1 MAICMKKV
9 RNKYSFCFVLFFVL
23 GFSVSKA
30 QKIDYNTPLYSNYEN
45 KLNMKDSS
53 FSIEGLRDLLS
64 QLKFNEI
71 RISIN
76 RHWAFLPKSIKDS
89 VSDFLINEHPT
100 FKKYWQTD
108 EVWGNETHNVLP
120 LDTVL
125 QLTIDKE
132 KSHFSWYGNIAWGF
146 VWRWGRMH
154 KGLDSDLKM
163 GDTVRASFNGIV
175 RYSSFNEGG
184 YGNAV
189 VIRHFS
195 GIETLYGHFSSL
207 IAESGQ
213 FVMAGEPIGL
223 GGSTGR
229 STGPHLHFETRLFS
243 SPFDPEKIFD
253 KNSNMV
259 LKDSVIRLSKS
270 DFYFSENT
278 NYKHISKDVDETPR
292 KGKNKLKKNK
302 QRGKK
307 IHIVKSGESL
317 SSIARKYNTSVAK
330 LKKINKLKNINKLDA
345 NQKLI
350 IR

>member
-1 MAICMKKV
+1 MKKV
-9 RNKYSFCFVLFFVL
+9 RSKYSFCFFILFVF
-23 GFSVSKA
+23 GFIASKG
-30 QKIDYNTPLYSNYEN
+30 QDTFKDSSFYIDNSNNSFKI
-45 KLNMKDSS
+45 DSS
-53 FSIEGLRDLLS
+53 FSIDVLRELLFQS
-64 QLKFNEI
+64 KFNEI
-71 RISIN
+71 RILLNRSLPLLSRETKNSISE
-76 RHWAFLPKSIKDS
+76 LLIK
-89 VSDFLINEHPT
+89 EHPA
-100 FKKYWQTD
+100 FNRYWQTE
-108 EVWGNETHNVLP
+108 EVWGNETHTVLP
-120 LDTVL
+120 IDTVL

-132 KSHFSWYGNIAWGF
+132 QSHFSWYGNIAWGF

-259 LKDSVIRLSKS
+259 LKDSVIRISKS

-278 NYKHISKDVDETPR
+278 NYKNSIKETEETPR
-292 KGKNKLKKNK
+292 NSKNKHRKNK
-302 QRGKK
+302 QRGKR
-307 IHIVKSGESL
+307 IHTVKSGESL

>member
-1 MAICMKKV
+1 MVNCMKKV
-9 RNKYSFCFVLFFVL
+9 RNKYSFCFILFFVL
-23 GFSVSKA
+23 GYYCSKA
-30 QKIDYNTPLYSNYEN
+30 QNIDYNSPLFSNYESN
-45 KLNMKDSS
+45 LKMKDSS
-53 FSIEGLRDLLS
+53 FSIEGLRELLS
-64 QLKFNEI
+64 QSKFNEI

-76 RHWAFLPKSIKDS
+76 RHLPFLSKSTKDS
-89 VSDFLINEHPT
+89 ISNFLINEHPT
-100 FKKYWQTD
+100 FKKYWQTE
-108 EVWGNETHNVLP
+108 EVWGNETHTVLP

-125 QLTIDKE
+125 HLTIEKE
-132 KSHFSWYGNIAWGF
+132 KSHFSWFGNIAWGF

-154 KGLDSDLKM
+154 KGLDSDLQM

-207 IAESGQ
+207 IAQSGQ
-213 FVMAGEPIGL
+213 MVMAGEPIGL

-259 LKDSVIRLSKS
+259 LKDSIIRISKG
-270 DFYFSENT
+270 DFYFSDNT
-278 NYKHISKDVDETPR
+278 NFKNNNKDIDETPR
-292 KGKNKLKKNK
+292 NNKTKNRKNKHKG
-302 QRGKK
+302 RK
-307 IHIVKSGESL
+307 IHVVKSGESL

-330 LKKINKLKNINKLDA
+330 LKKINKLKNVNKLDK

-350 IR
+350 VR

>member
-1 MAICMKKV
+1 MKKV
-9 RNKYSFCFVLFFVL
+9 RNKYSFCFFILFIFGL
-23 GFSVSKA
+23 SESKA
-30 QKIDYNTPLYSNYEN
+30 QNNFKDPSSFLDISNNSFKI
-45 KLNMKDSS
+45 DSS
-53 FSIEGLRDLLS
+53 FSMDVVSELLS
-64 QLKFNEI
+64 KSKFNEV
-71 RISIN
+71 RILLNRSLPFLSREIKNSISE
-76 RHWAFLPKSIKDS
+76 LLIK
-89 VSDFLINEHPT
+89 EHPA
-100 FKKYWQTD
+100 FNKYWQTE

-120 LDTVL
+120 IDTTL
-125 QLTIDKE
+125 QLTIDNE
-132 KSHFSWYGNIAWGF
+132 ESHFSWYGNIAWGF

-175 RYSSFNEGG
+175 RYSAFNEGG

-207 IAESGQ
+207 MVQPGQ

-259 LKDSVIRLSKS
+259 LKDSVIRLSKN
-270 DFYFSENT
+270 DFYFSDNT
-278 NYKHISKDVDETPR
+278 NFKNSSKDIDDAPR
-292 KGKNKLKKNK
+292 NSKTKSRKNK

-330 LKKINKLKNINKLDA
+330 LKKINKLKNVNKLDT

>member
-1 MAICMKKV
+1 MANCMKKV
-9 RNKYSFCFVLFFVL
+9 RNKYSFCFILFLVAGL
-23 GFSVSKA
+23 PKSKS
-30 QKIDYNTPLYSNYEN
+30 QDIVNISPSYSNYEN
-45 KLNMKDSS
+45 SLERNDSS
-53 FSIEGLRDLLS
+53 FSIEGLKVLLS
-64 QLKFNEI
+64 QSKFNEI

-76 RHWAFLPKSIKDS
+76 RHLPFLPKSTKDS
-89 VSDFLINEHPT
+89 ISDFLINEHPT
-100 FKKYWQTD
+100 FKKYWQTE
-108 EVWGNETHNVLP
+108 EVWGNETHIVLP
-120 LDTVL
+120 QDTVL
-125 QLTIDKE
+125 HLTIEKE
-132 KSHFSWYGNIAWGF
+132 KSHFSWFGNIAWGF

-154 KGLDSDLKM
+154 KGLDSDLQM

-207 IAESGQ
+207 IAQSGQ
-213 FVMAGEPIGL
+213 MVMAGEPIGL

-259 LKDSVIRLSKS
+259 LKDSLIRISKS
-270 DFYFSENT
+270 DFYFSDNT
-278 NYKHISKDVDETPR
+278 NFKNSSKDIDETPR
-292 KGKNKLKKNK
+292 NSKTKLKKNK

-307 IHIVKSGESL
+307 IHVVKSGESL
-317 SSIARKYNTSVAK
+317 SSIAKKYNTSVAK
-330 LKKINKLKNINKLDA
+330 LKKINKLKNVNKLDK
-345 NQKLI
+345 NQKLK